1 MSLIS
6 DKKNRII
13 LDALQKDATLSV
25 DELAERVS
33 LSRNACWRR
42 VKTLEESGV
51 IKAKVALL
59 DAEQLGLSLIA
70 LMLIRTNQHESQWL
84 AAFKDT
90 VLNLPEIVT
99 AWRMS
104 GDLDYVLQVRVESV
118 KGYDTFYQKL
128 ITHVPMSDVSASF
141 VLEEIKNTTELPL
154 R

>member
-1 MSLIS
+1 MNVIT
-6 DKKNRII
+6 DKKNRTI
-13 LDALQKDATLSV
+13 LDALQKDATVSI
-25 DELAERVS
+25 DDLAERVS

-42 VKTLEESGV
+42 VKALEESGV
-51 IKAKVALL
+51 IKARVALL

-70 LMLIRTNQHESQWL
+70 LMLIRTNQHEADWL
-84 AAFKDT
+84 ASFKET
-90 VLNLPEIVT
+90 VLTLPEIVT